1 MPQAAYPK
9 RNWEPAAIKSVGTQ
23 IYCCLVA
30 FDSRSA
36 FRISRSIPQKGLPYL
51 LSRLSAVGGLRS
63 VSVACVPVCLPFGQA
78 FQKRR

>member
-51 LSRLSAVGGLRS
+51 LSRLSAVGERGLRAS
-63 VSVACVPVCLPFGQA
+63 LSAIWAGLPKA
-78 FQKRR
+78 SLT